1 MSTVEPPPIS
11 KALTPL
17 QPGERL
23 DQRAFHARYEAMPEG
38 TWAELVDGVVVM
50 PSPLRN
56 DHGRYDDLVSFW
68 VVSYRRFTKGLSSGK
83 NSTVILDYGS
93 EVQPDGHLK
102 IRSELGGQTRI
113 EDGYIVGA
121 PELVI
126 EISRSSRVFDLG
138 PKKAIYERAGVWEYI
153 VAELDPDRLHW
164 FVRSG
169 DRFSELD
176 ADPDGI
182 YRSRMFPGLWLD
194 ADAFYAE
201 DLDQIAEVLEQGVA
215 TPEHSEFAAKLAAR
229 RESG

>member
-1 MSTVEPPPIS
+1 MSTVEPPPVS
-11 KALTPL
+11 RALPPL
-17 QPGERL
+17 QAGERL

-38 TWAELVDGVVVM
+38 TWAELVDGAVVM

-56 DHGRYDDLVSFW
+56 EHGGYDDVVSFW
-68 VVSYRRFTKGLSSGK
+68 VVSYRRFTKGLGSAK

-93 EVQPDGHLK
+93 EVQPDGQLR

-113 EDGYIVGA
+113 EDGYVVGA

-126 EISRSSRVFDLG
+126 EISRSSRFFDLG
-138 PKKAIYERAGVWEYI
+138 PKKAIYERAGVCEYL

-194 ADAFYAE
+194 AEAFYAE
-201 DLDQIAEVLEQGVA
+201 DLDRIAEVLEQGVA
-215 TPEHSEFAAKLAAR
+215 TPEHAAFMARLASAA
-229 RESG
+229 G